1 MSFHM
6 KGAVDLG
13 GATGIITT
21 RKQFGSNANA
31 TAGDVVMFGNMSIP
45 IEAAVKH
52 GMLDKNGTTYT
63 TLQPA
68 QAATRVNS

>member
-1 MSFHM
+1 VPSISA
-6 KGAVDLG
+6 GPLASSPR
-13 GATGIITT
+13 ASSSAQT
-21 RKQFGSNANA
+21 R
-31 TAGDVVMFGNMSIP
+31 TRRLHDVVMFGNMSIP